1 MVPQPRE
8 KIFPGQVWQLLL
20 NIHHFSG
27 AIFPGFVM
35 ARVNEIDHEIIPG
48 NAIAVQ
54 LNRM

>member
-20 NIHHFSG
+20 NIHHFSR